1 MSKAKRKTKFNN
13 SWKETYT
20 WISVVRGDE
29 FSANCNVGNKKFS
42 MHGGISD
49 IRQHSKTDK
58 HVKSQELMKGQRGF
72 MNDSFQI
79 SGSSSPSLSNHE
91 KVCKAEI
98 IELLVLDI
106 RIKVFHHAMEM
117 GKNIEKFFW
126 FKYCKT
132 V

>member
-13 SWKETYT
+13 FWKEKYT

-29 FSANCNVGNKKFS
+29 FSANCNICSKKFS
-42 MHGGISD
+42 IHGGISD

-58 HVKSQELMKGQRGF
+58 HGKNQELMKGQRGF
-72 MNDSFQI
+72 MNDSFQL

-98 IELLVLDI
+98 IELLDLVD
-106 RIKVFHHAMEM
+106 
-117 GKNIEKFFW
+117 KNQSFSLCNGDGEK
-126 FKYCKT
+126 Y
-132 V
+132 

>member
-20 WISVVRGDE
+20 WIIVVRRDE
-29 FSANCNVGNKKFS
+29 FSANCNICNKKFS
-42 MHGGISD
+42 IHHGSTCD
-49 IRQHSKTDK
+49 IRQHNKTNK
-58 HVKSQELMKGQRGF
+58 HVKNQELMKGQRGF
-72 MNDSFQI
+72 MNDSFQL

-106 RIKVFHHAMEM
+106 RIKVFHHAMKM
-117 GKNIEKFFW
+117 GKNIEKIF
-126 FKYCKT
+126 
-132 V
+132 